1 MDFIQSVENIVQNI
15 KNINSFVE
23 LGKNDITI
31 IVDNRF
37 EIFLTHYPL
46 WNNESFLYAIGCV
59 KNKLILKKNIPEH
72 LIVEEFIKIRN
83 DSLLKYEHFLN

>member
-1 MDFIQSVENIVQNI
+1 MDFVQSVENIVQNI

-31 IVDNRF
+31 IVDNQF

-59 KNKLILKKNIPEH
+59 KNKLILKKNIPEN
-72 LIVEEFIKIRN
+72 LLVKEFVKIRN
-83 DSLLKYEHFLN
+83 DSLLKHEHLLN

>member
-1 MDFIQSVENIVQNI
+1 MDFIQSVEDIVKKI
-15 KNINSFVE
+15 KNIKSFVE

-31 IVDNRF
+31 IVDKRF

-72 LIVEEFIKIRN
+72 LILEEFIKIRN
-83 DSLLKYEHFLN
+83 DSLLKHENLLN